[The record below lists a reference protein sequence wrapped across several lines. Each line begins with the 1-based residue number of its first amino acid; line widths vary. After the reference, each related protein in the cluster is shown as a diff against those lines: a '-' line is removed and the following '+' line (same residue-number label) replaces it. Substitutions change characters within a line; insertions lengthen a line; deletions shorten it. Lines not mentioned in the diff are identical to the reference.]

1 MDIKQAI
8 KTLMSHK
15 NLNADDMLNIMND
28 IMTGETTDAQ
38 IAGFL
43 IALAMKGETIDEIVS
58 AVKVMRKLSAKLDVV
73 DKNNLIDTCG
83 TGGDNTNTFNISTAS
98 AIVAAAAGA
107 KVAKHGNRS
116 VSSKSGSADIL
127 ELAGVKIDAPLDTVN
142 KCINDINIGFMFA
155 PVYHSAMKYA
165 ITARRDMGVKTIF
178 NILGPLT
185 NPAGAKKQVL
195 GVFDRDLINPI
206 ANVLNELGSEHV
218 LVVHSADKMDE
229 ISIADKTYIAEL
241 KNGKITEYQIEP
253 EQFNINKSAINEI
266 KCSSVHQSLD
276 MIKAAFNGE
285 NGAHK
290 DIIALN
296 AGAAIYV
303 SGIENNLN
311 AGIVRAMDI
320 LNSKKA
326 LAKLRELI
334 KMSHS

>member
-1 MDIKQAI
+1 MNIKQAI

-15 NLNADDMLNIMND
+15 NLNANDMLNIMND

-38 IAGFL
+38 IAGFS

-165 ITARRDMGVKTIF
+165 ITARRDMGVKTVF

-311 AGIVRAMDI
+311 TGITRAMDI